1 MSLSAFTG
9 ISMNAEPLVQNTPM
23 IQPAEEPK
31 PQSLTNCPDCEKEVS
46 KRAVMCPHCGCPGD
60 AIHSAVAYTEELAR
74 PKAVVSVISE
84 TASGVGV
91 AIEADGLHYVVFDAF
106 LLAGSS
112 ILELHDVVND
122 KNVAYTEVQLALN
135 TGLMRLRVDSEDL
148 SYLQLAPMG
157 ATPVAFVNSIG
168 MTSDQEKALVS
179 VDASGKVCSVAVM
192 QGAAVLSKSLRW
204 KTVTPRPLRQQLN
217 LLAELKEAS
226 KQDKSEIPV
235 SDLPS
240 TWLTPYFSNLANKLT
255 QNSNSL

>member
-1 MSLSAFTG
+1 MTNAAPRIQKHNQATRLLIWTLMSLSAFTG

-60 AIHSAVAYTEELAR
+60 AIHSAVAYAEELAR

-148 SYLQLAPMG
+148 S
-157 ATPVAFVNSIG
+157 
-168 MTSDQEKALVS
+168 
-179 VDASGKVCSVAVM
+179 
-192 QGAAVLSKSLRW
+192 
-204 KTVTPRPLRQQLN
+204 
-217 LLAELKEAS
+217 
-226 KQDKSEIPV
+226 
-235 SDLPS
+235 
-240 TWLTPYFSNLANKLT
+240 
-255 QNSNSL
+255 